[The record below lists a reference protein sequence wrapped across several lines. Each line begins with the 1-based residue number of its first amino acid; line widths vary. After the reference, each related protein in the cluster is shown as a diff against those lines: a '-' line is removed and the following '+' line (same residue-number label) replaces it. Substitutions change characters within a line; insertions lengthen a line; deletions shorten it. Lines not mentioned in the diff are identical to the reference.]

1 MCQSSDTNPHQ
12 GICRLPSPT
21 FPTSWSVPATLQTQD
36 HRNNFHS
43 SSWGSFTS
51 EPITSAN
58 LPSTE
63 TQSSFLLTLPT
74 KSSQFQVLNGSDC
87 PFSTVTTA
95 IILVETLLP
104 VWITAR
110 ASWGASLPPGLL
122 PSCTS
127 KTFYRPSFP
136 KTELKMPFSTPNTW
150 IGSLEPWNK
159 IWILQPI
166 NQSFKNLGYS

>member
-36 HRNNFHS
+36 HRNNFHC

-122 PSCTS
+122 PSNTA
-127 KTFYRPSFP
+127 
-136 KTELKMPFSTPNTW
+136 STVLPVQYFQRQSW
-150 IGSLEPWNK
+150 KCHSL
-159 IWILQPI
+159 LQTRE
-166 NQSFKNLGYS
+166 QFLRNLGSNLNSSVHQSKPLRT